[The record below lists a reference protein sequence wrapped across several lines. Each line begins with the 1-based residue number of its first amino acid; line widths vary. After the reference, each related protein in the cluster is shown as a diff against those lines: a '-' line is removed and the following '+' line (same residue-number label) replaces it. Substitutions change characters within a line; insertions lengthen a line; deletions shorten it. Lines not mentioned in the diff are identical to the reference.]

1 MCLACEQEALY
12 FAYLKQMAARA
23 EAQNPLA
30 KAKQSAFSA
39 DAVEEDADPLVK
51 PGADEPG

>member
-12 FAYLKQMAARA
+12 FAYMKQMAARA
-23 EAQNPLA
+23 EAQDQLA

-39 DAVEEDADPLVK
+39 EAVEEDTDPAVK
-51 PGADEPG
+51 PGGDEPL

>member
-23 EAQNPLA
+23 EAQERA

-39 DAVEEDADPLVK
+39 DVEEGADPAARL
-51 PGADEPG
+51 GADEPR

>member
-23 EAQNPLA
+23 DAQERA
-30 KAKQSAFSA
+30 KAKQSPFSA
-39 DAVEEDADPLVK
+39 EAVEEDAGPVAE
-51 PGADEPG
+51 PGADEPR